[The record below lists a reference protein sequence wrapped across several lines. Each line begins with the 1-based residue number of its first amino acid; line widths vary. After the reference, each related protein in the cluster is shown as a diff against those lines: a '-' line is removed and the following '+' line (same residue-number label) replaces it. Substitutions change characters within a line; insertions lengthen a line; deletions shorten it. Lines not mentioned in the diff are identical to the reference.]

1 MSPPGQSS
9 GPGKGQRALPG
20 PFLVMDTAFLR
31 ILSWDPATLF
41 PEVGPGFNPRQTFSL
56 HLNVTMRSNPAR
68 RDFRDTERRDRMR
81 VREQCQ

>member
-1 MSPPGQSS
+1 MTPPGQSS

-41 PEVGPGFNPRQTFSL
+41 PEVGPVVQPKTDFKSSL
-56 HLNVTMRSNPAR
+56 EWNCKVPTSPQRLRETQN
-68 RDFRDTERRDRMR
+68 DR
-81 VREQCQ
+81 VRKQCQ